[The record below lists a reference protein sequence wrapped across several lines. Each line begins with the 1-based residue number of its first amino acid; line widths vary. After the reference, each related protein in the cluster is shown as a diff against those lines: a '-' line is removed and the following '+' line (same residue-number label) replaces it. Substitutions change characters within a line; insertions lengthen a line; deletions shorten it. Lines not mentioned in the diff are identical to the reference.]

1 MLLKIKDESQMNW
14 WLRVL
19 VLALTAYC
27 SCAGPS
33 PSGEI
38 SKTSIAVIPKGTTQM
53 FWQSVEA
60 GARDAAKELGVDVIW
75 KGPLKENDRAYQ
87 IALVEQF
94 VTEGVSGVIL
104 APLDDT
110 ALLRPVKAA
119 RDKGIP
125 VVIFDSNLK
134 GEVGKDF
141 VSFVATDNFEGGRL
155 AGEKMVDLLKGR
167 GKVVLL
173 RFQVGSSSTTQREE
187 GFLEV
192 IRRHA
197 EMELLVDNQYGGA
210 TSGETIQKSEELLDL
225 LRQADGIFCPNESTT
240 HGMLV
245 ALRKH
250 NLAGKVRFVG
260 FDSSSELVE
269 GLEKAEIDALVVQNP
284 RKMAYLA
291 VETMVH
297 HLNQQEVPH
306 RIDTG
311 ARVITRDSLDDPVV
325 RGQLN
330 PDLE

>member
-1 MLLKIKDESQMNW
+1 
-14 WLRVL
+14 
-19 VLALTAYC
+19 
-27 SCAGPS
+27 
-33 PSGEI
+33 
-38 SKTSIAVIPKGTTQM
+38 M
-53 FWQSVEA
+53 FWRSVEA
-60 GARDAAKELGVDVIW
+60 GAQKAAQELGVEMIW

-94 VTEGVSGVIL
+94 VTEGVSGIIL

-119 RDKGIP
+119 REKGIP
-125 VVIFDSNLK
+125 VVIFDSSLR

-141 VSFVATDNFEGGRL
+141 VSFVATDNLAGGRL
-155 AGEKMVDLLKGR
+155 AGEKMVDLLNGQ
-167 GKVVLL
+167 GKVILL

-192 IRRHA
+192 MRRH
-197 EMELLVDNQYGGA
+197 EGIELLVDNQYGGA
-210 TSGETIQKSEELLDL
+210 TSGETIRKSEELLDL
-225 LRQADGIFCPNESTT
+225 LRKANGIFCPNESTT

-260 FDSSSELVE
+260 FDSSRELVG

-284 RKMAYLA
+284 HKMAYLA
-291 VETMVH
+291 VETMVN
-297 HLNQQEVPH
+297 HLSQQNVPH

-311 ARVITRDSLDDPVV
+311 ARVITRDNLDEPVV
-325 RGQLN
+325 RRQLN
-330 PDLE
+330 PYLE